1 MQEPARSAMAGYA
14 AYINTLQARPTP
26 PRFPPPPALPSPEPV
41 PKLQLQLSLPA
52 VRTNNIMSPPPPSAV
67 DEDVSR
73 QRRSYGTSTE
83 GEAPDD
89 GGQGRGQRQGQ
100 GRARFSLLIINPN
113 STKAMTDALEPV
125 VTSVL
130 PPDVS
135 VTYFTAPA
143 SAPPSINDLETSLQ
157 SAAACLPLL
166 KPLLSQYDAFM
177 IACFSAHPLIPELR
191 ALTPLPVVGIFEA
204 AVAHSL
210 QLLKDARSK
219 FGIVTTGTGW
229 KPLLTAGVGE
239 LLGNGNSSS
248 SSDGGRFGGVGTTGV
263 DADQLHRIGHEELE
277 AKMKAATEKLLL
289 GDTAVEVVCLGCAG
303 MVGLDRIVKEAADG
317 LGRKIVVVDGVKA
330 AAGEL
335 SGMVRC
341 GYGRE

>member
-1 MQEPARSAMAGYA
+1 MLHARSKNSAYPPIGRLPTLIHQLEQPARSAMAGYA

-130 PPDVS
+130 PPDVRN
-135 VTYFTAPA
+135 
-143 SAPPSINDLETSLQ
+143 PPPIYSSQ
-157 SAAACLPLL
+157 LPL
-166 KPLLSQYDAFM
+166 
-177 IACFSAHPLIPELR
+177 
-191 ALTPLPVVGIFEA
+191 
-204 AVAHSL
+204 HSSFL
-210 QLLKDARSK
+210 FR
-219 FGIVTTGTGW
+219 
-229 KPLLTAGVGE
+229 
-239 LLGNGNSSS
+239 
-248 SSDGGRFGGVGTTGV
+248 
-263 DADQLHRIGHEELE
+263 GHQ
-277 AKMKAATEKLLL
+277 AM
-289 GDTAVEVVCLGCAG
+289 
-303 MVGLDRIVKEAADG
+303 
-317 LGRKIVVVDGVKA
+317 
-330 AAGEL
+330 
-335 SGMVRC
+335 
-341 GYGRE
+341 